1 MNSSEEEQA
10 EFLQTGALQ
19 DKHNGN
25 QVENT
30 ENVMALDDS
39 WECISHSCLTD
50 KRAGNLGQAQVIK
63 LFSNSTQLSTKF
75 ILLINVQMPTIVG
88 ILTLIA

>member
-30 ENVMALDDS
+30 ENGMTLDDS

-50 KRAGNLGQAQVIK
+50 KRAGNLGHARGYK
-63 LFSNSTQLSTKF
+63 TFSYSAEHEIYPAHKC
-75 ILLINVQMPTIVG
+75 
-88 ILTLIA
+88 

>member
-25 QVENT
+25 EVENT
-30 ENVMALDDS
+30 ENSMSLDDS
-39 WECISHSCLTD
+39 WECISHSCVTD
-50 KRAGNLGQAQVIK
+50 KRAGNLGQAPR
-63 LFSNSTQLSTKF
+63 LLNFFHTQLS
-75 ILLINVQMPTIVG
+75 
-88 ILTLIA
+88 